1 MLSVKALNPAMVSL
15 KAINVPEEPIAEKAR
30 EVFDVKMKLFRKLPT
45 WAAVKP
51 EAMPEEEFKV
61 IPASPG
67 RSRMS
72 PTK

>member
-45 WAAVKP
+45 WAADEP
-51 EAMPEEEFKV
+51 EAMPEEVFKV
-61 IPASPG
+61 VRASPG

-72 PTK
+72 PSE